1 MSDICGSIPLHDSP
15 TRFPRRKPRQIQTV
29 SIRDLSRNARG
40 VVSEV
45 ASAGRPA
52 IVTKHGAPVA
62 AVIAIPPGDLE
73 DFVLSRAA
81 SFFDDMNAANAD
93 LAAGRTRPA
102 AEVFAE
108 LEG

>member
-1 MSDICGSIPLHDSP
+1 MP
-15 TRFPRRKPRQIQTV
+15 TV
-29 SIRDLSRNARG
+29 SIRDLSRNASG
-40 VVSEV
+40 VVSKV
-45 ASAGRPA
+45 ASSGRPA

-62 AVIAIPPGDLE
+62 AVIAIAPGDLE
-73 DFVLSRAA
+73 DFVLSHAA
-81 SFFDDMNAANAD
+81 SFLDDMDAADAD